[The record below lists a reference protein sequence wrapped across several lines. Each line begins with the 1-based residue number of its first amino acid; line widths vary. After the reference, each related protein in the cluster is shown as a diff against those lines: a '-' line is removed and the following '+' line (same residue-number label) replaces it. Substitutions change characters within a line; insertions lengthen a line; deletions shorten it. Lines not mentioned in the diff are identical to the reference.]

1 MTDAQYSKHFQR
13 SGKWSYVFLEWI
25 ATYINRE
32 RKTKI
37 NLLLNLLQLTLSHL
51 FKSRIRFRREQYRNP
66 VLNSAIYLWI
76 WHFPNRNKMFLCLIK
91 LLVFFWFF
99 FRQALSQSSSIF
111 RATILCYFCN
121 FASRLVCKPH
131 LGEIQQIWNICVFW
145 LIPFGILVRPIP
157 YLLTNRFTDECEYPW
172 SRFEEIM

>member
-66 VLNSAIYLWI
+66 VLNSATYLWI
-76 WHFPNRNKMFLCLIK
+76 WHFPNRNKMFLCLNFWFFFFF
-91 LLVFFWFF
+91 VFFVFF
-99 FRQALSQSSSIF
+99 FRQALSQSSLTC
-111 RATILCYFCN
+111 RATILRYFCN
-121 FASRLVCKPH
+121 VVSRLV
-131 LGEIQQIWNICVFW
+131 LGKFSKY
-145 LIPFGILVRPIP
+145 GIFV
-157 YLLTNRFTDECEYPW
+157 YCG
-172 SRFEEIM
+172 

>member
-91 LLVFFWFF
+91 LLVFF

-111 RATILCYFCN
+111 RATILRYFCN
-121 FASRLVCKPH
+121 VASRLVCKPH

-145 LIPFGILVRPIP
+145 LIPFGIRDFSASNTLSFDQPVYR
-157 YLLTNRFTDECEYPW
+157 W
-172 SRFEEIM
+172 M

>member
-66 VLNSAIYLWI
+66 VLNSATYPRI
-76 WHFPNRNKMFLCLIK
+76 WHFPNRNKVFLCLN
-91 LLVFFWFF
+91 FWFF
-99 FRQALSQSSSIF
+99 FFFFQQALSQSSYISCNNSTLFLQFCISTCLLAPSWGSSANMEYLCIVANSIRDF
-111 RATILCYFCN
+111 S
-121 FASRLVCKPH
+121 ASNTLSFDQPVYRWMW
-131 LGEIQQIWNICVFW
+131 ISMI
-145 LIPFGILVRPIP
+145 
-157 YLLTNRFTDECEYPW
+157 
-172 SRFEEIM
+172 

>member
-91 LLVFFWFF
+91 LLVFFFF
-99 FRQALSQSSSIF
+99 FFDKLFHSVVIF
-111 RATILCYFCN
+111 RATILRYFCN

-131 LGEIQQIWNICVFW
+131 LGEIQQIWNICVLW